1 MAKEGQPCLRLCRAC
16 GASFCHEHG
25 SRDVGSAAMLMAMV
39 MATTTNRTV
48 VTGMALE
55 TLATTIIMRM
65 MSMMTT
71 TMVVGRAMEL
81 IAMGR
86 TIMPTMTATRTV
98 MRRQR

>member
-1 MAKEGQPCLRLCRAC
+1 
-16 GASFCHEHG
+16 
-25 SRDVGSAAMLMAMV
+25 MLMPMV

-71 TMVVGRAMEL
+71 TMVVGRAMKL

-86 TIMPTMTATRTV
+86 TIMPTVTATRTV
-98 MRRQR
+98 KRRQR